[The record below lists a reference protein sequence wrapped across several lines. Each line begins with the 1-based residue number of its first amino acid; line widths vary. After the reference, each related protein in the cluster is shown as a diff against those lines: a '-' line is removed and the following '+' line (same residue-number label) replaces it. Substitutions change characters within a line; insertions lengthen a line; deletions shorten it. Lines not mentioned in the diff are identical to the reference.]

1 MCNSKRHW
9 RKPRGKTPTRAV
21 TTTTSTPIWRVVHS
35 VQNLRNSSPTHTP
48 STQVTTVWQTHS
60 KLPMP
65 TPTTTATSFG
75 STRERRCLSA
85 VSAVVQAPPT
95 VNTCGPRMEATPS
108 PKNPVLAAMRT
119 ICVPRKRNSTPPV
132 EAKTLTKWRKHR
144 QTSSRKTEV
153 PVTAIPPTAQTH
165 FATRREVSSTL
176 QRATVEQRREFC
188 FTCKHVGATST
199 IWNLWT
205 EPAAAKQ

>member
-1 MCNSKRHW
+1 MR
-9 RKPRGKTPTRAV
+9 
-21 TTTTSTPIWRVVHS
+21 
-35 VQNLRNSSPTHTP
+35 NLRNSSPTPTP
-48 STQVTTVWQTHS
+48 STQVGMVWQTHS

-85 VSAVVQAPPT
+85 VSAVVQATPT

-108 PKNPVLAAMRT
+108 PKNPVLAAMLT
-119 ICVPRKRNSTPPV
+119 IFAPRKRNSTPPV
-132 EAKTLTKWRKHR
+132 EAKTLTKLRKLP
-144 QTSSRKTEV
+144 QTLSRKTEV
-153 PVTAIPPTAQTH
+153 PVTATPPTAQTH
-165 FATRREVSSTL
+165 CATRREVSSTL

-188 FTCKHVGATST
+188 FTCKHVGAITIST
-199 IWNLWT
+199 IWNLWM

>member
-35 VQNLRNSSPTHTP
+35 VQNLRNSSPTPTP
-48 STQVTTVWQTHS
+48 STQVTAVWQTHS

-75 STRERRCLSA
+75 STRERRYLSA

-95 VNTCGPRMEATPS
+95 VNTCGPRTEAMLS
-108 PKNPVLAAMRT
+108 LRSQARAVMLT
-119 ICVPRKRNSTPPV
+119 IFAPRKRNSTPPV
-132 EAKTLTKWRKHR
+132 EAKTLTKLRKLP

-165 FATRREVSSTL
+165 CATRREVSSTL

-188 FTCKHVGATST
+188 FTCKHVGAIST